1 MKISFRHF
9 WIPLGIAALLVLAW
23 QSQGWA
29 GIALVGGG
37 LVMWGLL
44 HVTRMLAVLRKAA
57 DRPKGW
63 VDSAVMLNAR
73 LRPGVNMLHVL
84 ALTRALGERLS
95 AEGAQ
100 PEVYRW
106 SDGGASSVTCE
117 FVNGRLTAWQL
128 HRPEATAP

>member
-95 AEGAQ
+95 AEGTQ

>member
-1 MKISFRHF
+1 MKISFRRIG
-9 WIPLGIAALLVLAW
+9 IPLGIAALLVLAW

-63 VDSAVMLNAR
+63 VDSAVMLNAK

-95 AEGAQ
+95 ADGVE

-117 FVNGRLTAWQL
+117 FVNGRLTTWQL
-128 HRPEATAP
+128 HRPEAPAP

>member
-128 HRPEATAP
+128 QRPEATAP